1 MGSDCDSI
9 VSGSVGASGSRA
21 GNNIVTLKRG
31 STYNGVTLSSRND
44 GQDDGVS
51 DATISPD
58 TIGVSKGL

>member
-1 MGSDCDSI
+1 MGSDCDWI
-9 VSGSVGASGSRA
+9 VSGSVGASGSR
-21 GNNIVTLKRG
+21 GSNKVVTLKRG
-31 STYNGVTLSSRND
+31 STNNGVTLSSRND